1 MREFFRKNLR
11 LKIIAVG
18 FAAALWF
25 FVAGQRTSEVGL
37 VVPLGFEGVPTDMVM
52 TAAPPGEVEVRL
64 RGPRL
69 IVGNLNPSR
78 VSAEIDLSGA
88 SEGAGTLRIT
98 PSDIEAPMGVEVTR
112 VTPASVEIVMERIV
126 SATVPV
132 TAVLAGEPAPGLRL
146 AGVDVVPESVTV
158 SGLGPDVDGLE
169 TVRTRPVDIRG
180 IEATDI
186 FTSEL
191 VLPDW
196 EYGGSNA
203 RTVTVRVIVEKESKG
218 EEAK

>member
-18 FAAALWF
+18 FATALWF
-25 FVAGQRTSEVGL
+25 FVAGQRTTEVGL
-37 VVPLGFEGVPTDMVM
+37 VVPLGFEGVPADMVM
-52 TAAPPGEVEVRL
+52 TTAPPGEVEVRL

-69 IVGNLNPSR
+69 IIGNLTPSQ

-88 SEGAGTLRIT
+88 AEGAGTLRIS

-112 VTPASVEIVMERIV
+112 VTPASVDIVMERVV

-132 TAVLAGEPAPGLRL
+132 TAVLAGEPAPGYRL

-158 SGLGPDVDGLE
+158 SGLGGDVDGLE

-180 IEATDI
+180 IVATEI

-191 VLPDW
+191 AVPEW
-196 EYGGSNA
+196 EYGGSKERA
-203 RTVTVRVIVEKESKG
+203 VTVRVIVEKEDKG
-218 EEAK
+218 ELEK